1 MPRKL
6 IPKPIHLGETAT
18 AWIKFTILWTV
29 TLRGLDYLTGVVGPV
44 ASLGVVEQAAP
55 LWLWGLILLTSS
67 VTAVIGTFTGL
78 RSLLIVGHLA
88 AGLTMMALG
97 IGQLLVVVGPDGI
110 SGYRTGA
117 GIFGGGILHWV
128 IAFSAWSQVK
138 VEGMVV
144 DDATS

>member
-1 MPRKL
+1 MRL

-29 TLRGLDYLTGVVGPV
+29 TLRGLDYLTGVDGPV
-44 ASLGVVEQAAP
+44 TSLGVVERAAP
-55 LWLWGLILLTSS
+55 LWLWGLILLASS
-67 VTAVIGTFTGL
+67 MVALVGTFTGY
-78 RSLLIVGHLA
+78 RSFLIAGHLA

-97 IGQLLVVVGPDGI
+97 VGQLLVVISPEGI

-117 GIFGGGILHWV
+117 GIIGGGILHVV

-138 VEGMVV
+138 VERMVAA
-144 DDATS
+144 DAES